1 MGETTFKKQ
10 FSNHKKSFNLNE
22 YKNDTK
28 MKQNYQ
34 MKSGG

>member
-1 MGETTFKKQ
+1 MCVIY
-10 FSNHKKSFNLNE
+10 SNHKKSFNLNE
-22 YKNDTK
+22 YK